1 MQNQSFRK
9 LTLKC
14 AGFVAIGATVLSG
27 CVDHDYDLGKDI
39 DLNVTLGGN
48 ELTLPVSSTDVY
60 TMEQILDLDL
70 ENSSIKPVE
79 NDGEY
84 GLSKGDYVLVQSG
97 DPTEST
103 FSIDVVTL
111 TDVKGSTVNTK
122 LDPFVVV
129 PGLPEIV
136 VPTGNIISGTSISD
150 NDVTTDLRTLSW
162 AKTECEMVMDV
173 HYNSTDFAGDA
184 IIKRGFTA
192 KFDKSW
198 IVEITDP
205 ATKAFAEMTDDHTLR
220 FTTDKYFSSAAHPLV
235 VKINVKAFNLTELPA
250 GQGLYAPGKFN
261 LESDIVFSGDVAIA
275 SGNLPSGTANL
286 DLITKTY
293 IPTAKLL
300 AVKGIVDPQIDIN
313 PTSFQINDIPDFLSE
328 PGNTLDVENPQLYF
342 TVENTSNVSVNV
354 NAILTSY
361 TRETDGNS
369 AERLAEVKVGALY
382 GTSPI
387 SIAPHSTTNV
397 CLSRTGV
404 GYGENVRNVKVENL
418 ADLLKTVPGK
428 IEITEIKA
436 QADQTMEAEIALN
449 DNEHPNV
456 YHFNADYEAVVPLA
470 FGQDLRLT
478 YETDDKDWDEDLEK
492 YNFDRVNLSFNVTN
506 TAPLNMKPRVDALDH
521 NGNVLSDITA
531 TIEGTV
537 KAGTLQSPANTQLK
551 AVLRSTAGNIKNL
564 NGVRVSFDATTD
576 AACVGIPL
584 NEAQA
589 MRFTDIR
596 ISITGGIT
604 IDLND

>member
-9 LTLKC
+9 HALKC
-14 AGFVAIGATVLSG
+14 VGFVAVGSTLLSG
-27 CVDHDYDLGKDI
+27 CVDHDYDLSKDI
-39 DLNVTLGGN
+39 NLNVTLGRN

-60 TMEQILDLDL
+60 TMEQIQNLDP
-70 ENSSIKPVE
+70 ENSSIKPVK

-84 GLSKGDYVLVQSG
+84 GLSKGDYVLVQGG

-103 FSIDVVTL
+103 FSIDVVKL
-111 TDVKGSTVNTK
+111 TDVKGSTVSTP
-122 LDPFVVV
+122 LEPFVTV

-136 VPTGNIISGTSISD
+136 VSTGNIVSGTSISD

-162 AKTECEMVMDV
+162 AETECEMVMEV
-173 HYNSTDFAGDA
+173 HYSSVDFSGDA
-184 IIKRGFTA
+184 IIKSGFTA

-198 IVEITDP
+198 IVEITDH
-205 ATKAFAEMTDDHTLR
+205 ATRTFAEMTDDHTLR
-220 FTTDKYFSSAAHPLV
+220 FTADRHFSSEANPLV
-235 VKINVKAFNLTELPA
+235 VKVNVKAFDLAGLPA

-275 SGNLPSGTANL
+275 SGNLQSGTANL
-286 DLITKTY
+286 NLVTATHM
-293 IPTAKLL
+293 PTAKLL

-342 TVENTSNVSVNV
+342 TVENTSNVPVNV
-354 NAILTSY
+354 NAVLTSY
-361 TRETDGNS
+361 TRETEGNP
-369 AERLAEVKVGALY
+369 ADRLAEVKVGALY

-404 GYGENVRNVKVENL
+404 GYGENIKNIKVENL
-418 ADLLKTVPGK
+418 AELLKTVPGK

-436 QADQTMEAEIALN
+436 QADQTIESEIALN
-449 DNEHPNV
+449 DSEHPNV

-470 FGQDLRLT
+470 FGQDLKLT
-478 YETDDKDWDEDLEK
+478 YETDDKDWNEDLEK
-492 YNFDRVNLSFNVTN
+492 YNFDRINLSFNVTN
-506 TAPLNMKPRVDALDH
+506 TAPLNMKPRVDALDR

-531 TIEGTV
+531 TIEGTA
-537 KAGTLQSPANTQLK
+537 KAGTLQSPTDTQLK

-564 NGVRVSFDATTD
+564 DGVRISFDATTD
-576 AACVGIPL
+576 AACAGTPL